1 VNLYAGLQGAAF
13 SDVGMAWSEKPSASE
28 AIDGY
33 GMGVRVLFPFID
45 VLRLDLVFGEPGRGA
60 RFAFGIN
67 LKADKQRDR
76 VR

>member
-1 VNLYAGLQGAAF
+1 V
-13 SDVGMAWSEKPSASE
+13 AWTNRLAASE

-33 GMGVRVLFPFID
+33 GAGLRLLVPFVD
-45 VLRLDLVFGEPGRGA
+45 VVRLDLAFGEPGGGA
-60 RFAFGIN
+60 RFLLGIN